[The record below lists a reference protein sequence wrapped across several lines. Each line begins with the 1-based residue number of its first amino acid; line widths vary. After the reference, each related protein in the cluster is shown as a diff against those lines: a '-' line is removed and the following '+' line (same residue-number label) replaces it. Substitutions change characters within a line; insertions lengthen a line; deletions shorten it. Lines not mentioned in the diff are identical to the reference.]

1 MEVAHMKI
9 LAAAFALT
17 FAMATSA
24 FADDRALTEQEIEG
38 VQKAIQAMG
47 CTVADSEIE
56 AEKSG
61 YEAEDVICEDRKQYE
76 IYLDKDFKVIKKV
89 EED

>member
-1 MEVAHMKI
+1 
-9 LAAAFALT
+9 
-17 FAMATSA
+17 MATSA

-47 CTVADSEIE
+47 CTVADREIE

-61 YEAEDVICEDRKQYE
+61 YEAEDVIC
-76 IYLDKDFKVIKKV
+76 KVNS
-89 EED
+89 

>member
-1 MEVAHMKI
+1 MKI

-61 YEAEDVICEDRKQYE
+61 YEAEDVICDRKQYE
-76 IYLDKDFKVIKKV
+76 VYLDKDFKVIKKV
-89 EED
+89 KED